1 MGSNP
6 TYNWLSKNILGLK
19 PTNQTQVS
27 ISRPFADRKRS
38 GAVFEKKNQKMQA
51 AAIGG

>member
-19 PTNQTQVS
+19 PTNRTEAS

-38 GAVFEKKNQKMQA
+38 GAVFEKKKKKEA
-51 AAIGG
+51 STADGR